1 MKYIITENR
10 LNDIIF
16 KYLND
21 IDWEIADYTDPEWG
35 DMTRL
40 FFKSKSQFPEDA
52 IFEAFENEDCT
63 EVSIED
69 DEECPTERVLMV
81 NKPFYLQLMS
91 LFSLNSIETKKIL
104 IKWYESYTHETID
117 DPKIGFID

>member
-21 IDWEIADYTDPEWG
+21 IDWDIADYTDSEWG

-40 FFKSKSQFPEDA
+40 FFKGESQFPEDA
-52 IFEAFENEDCT
+52 IFEAFENDLDCIGD
-63 EVSIED
+63 EED
-69 DEECPTERVLMV
+69 DEECFERTLMV
-81 NKPFYLQLMS
+81 NKPFYKQVRD
-91 LFSLNSIETKKIL
+91 LFGLTNVEAHEIF
-104 IKWYESYTHETID
+104 IKWYESYTNETID
-117 DPKIGFID
+117 DKSLGFID